1 MPPVTRIG
9 DICTGHGPC
18 PPRPN
23 DEASPDVFTNNLNT
37 HRQGDHWITHCVH
50 DSVLAAGSATV
61 FVNFKQIARIGDP
74 IECGSAIAEGS
85 SNVFAGP

>member
-9 DICTGHGPC
+9 DICTGHDAY
-18 PPRPN
+18 PPREN

-37 HRQGDHWITHCVH
+37 HRQGDHWTDHGH
-50 DSVLAAGSATV
+50 DSFLAQGSATV

-85 SNVFAGP
+85 ENVFAGP